1 MTHPNTS
8 WAKHSTFPSFSVFLC
23 EDGMLPLLW
32 LSRSEEATDVKSSA
46 GCEDT
51 LCITQMMS
59 LSPLGQGLPP
69 DAEKA
74 KV

>member
-1 MTHPNTS
+1 
-8 WAKHSTFPSFSVFLC
+8 
-23 EDGMLPLLW
+23 MLPLLW
-32 LSRSEEATDVKSSA
+32 LSRSEEATDGKSSA